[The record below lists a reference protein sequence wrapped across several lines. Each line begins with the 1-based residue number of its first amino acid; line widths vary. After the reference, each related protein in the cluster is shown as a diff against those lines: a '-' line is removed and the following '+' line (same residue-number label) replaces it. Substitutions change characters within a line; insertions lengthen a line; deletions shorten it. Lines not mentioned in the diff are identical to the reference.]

1 MFITFEGTEAA
12 GKSTQIR
19 KIAERLTAEG
29 HHVILTREPGGSP
42 GAEEIRRLILEGDK
56 DKWSDE
62 VELLLFNAAR
72 RDHVEKTVRPSLEK
86 GMIVLCDRYVDT
98 TYAYQG
104 MKSPESL
111 ERAIAMHE
119 MMIGLEPDLTI
130 LVDIS
135 REESERRLAGRPEES
150 NRMEDKGSEF
160 HAAAIKAFR
169 ALAETRLAMV
179 AVDGAGNPDAVTER
193 ILDVIQQRLAPA
205 TEPGIA

>member
-19 KIAERLTAEG
+19 KVAERLTAMG
-29 HHVILTREPGGSP
+29 HPVIVTREPGGSS
-42 GAEEIRRLILEGDK
+42 GAEEIRRLILEGDAE
-56 DKWSDE
+56 KWSDE

-104 MKSPESL
+104 LKSEEAL
-111 ERAIAMHE
+111 ERAKALHE

-135 REESERRLAGRPEES
+135 LEESNRRLGGRPEEN
-150 NRMEDKGSEF
+150 NRMEAKGHDF

-169 ALAETRLAMV
+169 ALAETRPAMIS
-179 AVDGAGNPDAVTER
+179 VDGAGDPDEITER
-193 ILDVIQQRLAPA
+193 IMTVIGERLERSQ
-205 TEPGIA
+205 EPEIG